1 MLASVVLGSQSWA
14 CLALL
19 HLDATVRRTCHGD
32 PVGFRRMADMLS
44 RPSFYL
50 PKNSVLDSKLL
61 ILPFGGIFPSYVH
74 SLLKHLNHSSVK
86 MILLGFSP
94 VLGL

>member
-61 ILPFGGIFPSYVH
+61 ILPFGAIWGVCMYVCE
-74 SLLKHLNHSSVK
+74 SVCERETAD
-86 MILLGFSP
+86 IN
-94 VLGL
+94 